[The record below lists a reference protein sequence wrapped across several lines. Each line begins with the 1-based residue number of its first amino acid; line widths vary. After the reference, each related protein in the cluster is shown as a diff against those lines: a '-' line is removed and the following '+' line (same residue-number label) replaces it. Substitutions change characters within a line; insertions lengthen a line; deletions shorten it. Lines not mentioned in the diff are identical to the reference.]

1 MITSTRNVRVQSVR
15 RLTKR
20 GVRDERREFLIE
32 GALGVE
38 QALRT
43 TASVKSLM
51 VCSQEDCTEL
61 VRLAR
66 SKGIPVAEVSDAV
79 MRSISSATTPPG
91 VLAISK
97 FVDRDPVA
105 LLRGQLDLVV
115 VLAGVRDPGNAGT
128 IIRSAAAVGADAVF
142 SGGTTVDLYN
152 PKVVRATA
160 GALFSVPVSRDV
172 DVPWLL
178 SELGARN
185 VSTVAADPEGPTIYY
200 DADLKQP
207 TALVLGNEAWGVA
220 REVVESVDSTVCIPM
235 KHGVESL
242 NVGMAASVVL
252 FEVARQRRTDG
263 A

>member
-1 MITSTRNVRVQSVR
+1 MITSSRNVRVQSAR

-20 GVRDERREFLIE
+20 GVRDDRREFLIE

-43 TASVKSLM
+43 SSSVKSLM
-51 VCSQEDCTEL
+51 VCPQEDSSEV
-61 VRLAR
+61 VRLAS
-66 SKGIPVAEVSDAV
+66 SKGIPVVEVSEAV

-91 VLAISK
+91 VLAVSR

-105 LLRGQLDLVV
+105 LLRERLDLVV

-128 IIRSAAAVGADAVF
+128 IIRSAAAVGADALF
-142 SGGTTVDLYN
+142 IGGTTVDLYN

-160 GALFSVPVSRDV
+160 GALFNVPVSRNV
-172 DVPWLL
+172 EVRWLL
-178 SELGARN
+178 SELGDRK
-185 VSTVAADPEGPTIYY
+185 VGTIAADPEGPTVYH
-200 DADLKQP
+200 DADLTKP
-207 TALVLGNEAWGVA
+207 TALVLGNEAWGVT

-252 FEVARQRRTDG
+252 FEAARQRRTRD